1 MSEFTT
7 YRVRHGEWQT
17 FAINVSARSA
27 EDACELARQIR
38 GTIGQEPFEE
48 MDGAIENFEAEE
60 LASGGDTTDSFP
72 ECPSALELL
81 KGQGGAS

>member
-1 MSEFTT
+1 MSEFNT
-7 YRVRHGEWQT
+7 YRVRYREWQT

-27 EDACELARQIR
+27 KHACELARQIR

-48 MDGAIENFEAEE
+48 MDGAIEHFDAEE
-60 LASGGDTTDSFP
+60 IDARDLPDPPRAA
-72 ECPSALELL
+72 ESALRFF